1 MKIDQM
7 FVLSNYR
14 KSLARHDVWCET
26 FLHTETQRRNET
38 LAKELCELEET
49 LEGANIA
56 DLERMGAL
64 SETVFGFAKKR
75 SKLNRE
81 FASLEA
87 VGTNEADYKRF
98 TAAQNLRRTIDEE
111 QQTGTL
117 TSKRNLPCAGLRAP
131 PCMTQNH

>member
-38 LAKELCELEET
+38 LDKELCELEET
-49 LEGANIA
+49 LEGANI
-56 DLERMGAL
+56 EWTR
-64 SETVFGFAKKR
+64 SAKPSSDSPKLR

-131 PCMTQNH
+131 PCKTQNH